1 MSKLGEGLK
10 KFGKAALRYTE
21 KSAKWV
27 VGHGTKASEKA
38 TKEMNKSVAE
48 KAKQFADADRKA
60 AKAAKDGGFKFYEH
74 TPPKPK
80 EVNWGKG
87 WYKDAKGNYKPD
99 FKYGMEHANGKDFK
113 FHEHKGVKAAHTEG
127 PHTGHSTTASENLTH
142 KAEENVVNGKSMSGG
157 PGGPGGPV
165 PPKGD
170 KHAFAK
176 EFTLQTGNAFKEFA
190 LAHPKMTLGT
200 LLGLGALAYQ
210 NHKEQDDG
218 LGAITRLQAIL
229 SGGQYKDGHLVGANG
244 LGPLLNQMFSG
255 TVEQQQGGNFYD
267 TIMNNGIG
275 PNRANKVNMSI
286 DRASNEGWYLI
297 GQGNKLIDSTGHVCG
312 DVINGSKDL
321 VNKIVDGAG
330 NIVGE
335 RNPETNELISYD
347 TADGQSQDGNYMGN
361 SGQAPT
367 RAQQLSQALGPAELS
382 AGIVGAMMTK
392 SWPFRI
398 LAGLTAYNGYQNIK
412 QHSYQAQQSQSR
424 SAQPTV
430 SYDEQPSDEVV
441 VNTGRGV

>member
-1 MSKLGEGLK
+1 MSKWGEGFK
-10 KFGKAALRYTE
+10 KFGKAALRSTE
-21 KSAKWV
+21 KGAKWV
-27 VGHGTKASEKA
+27 FGHGGKASEKA
-38 TKEMNKSVAE
+38 AAERSKMGLDRLMKEAE
-48 KAKQFADADRKA
+48 AARKG
-60 AKAAKDGGFKFYEH
+60 AKAAEGGKFKFKDTEA
-74 TPPKPK
+74 PK
-80 EVNWGKG
+80 
-87 WYKDAKGNYKPD
+87 KPHV
-99 FKYGMEHANGKDFK
+99 EAP
-113 FHEHKGVKAAHTEG
+113 HE
-127 PHTGHSTTASENLTH
+127 GHSAKATKNTAH
-142 KAEENVVNGKSMSGG
+142 KAEAQTDVHKKKGYTAPETKQYEFKEKGGVGKGTAKKGGENVVNGKSMSGR

-176 EFTLQTGNAFKEFA
+176 EFTLKTGHAFKEFA

-267 TIMNNGIG
+267 TIMDNGIG

-382 AGIVGAMMTK
+382 AGIVGAMMTR